1 MKTFVLAVVLVAFMP
16 TLSRALP
23 PGTYIDDDA
32 DQTSR
37 TVIHKDGTYT
47 TTSRDRDTRILIRET
62 KRRNDTLVMRS
73 EFVLD
78 QFGRERKGRVYD
90 GQKTLL
96 FTSEFIYN
104 DKGKAQEERVYN
116 AQGKLVRRLI
126 YQYDRFGRSKPFC
139 ATYQNGRPIGDLV
152 PMDDASAFSTTSTH
166 AHSSDGDNGVDSGK
180 IIRSRDGSTVR
191 LDSGAVRYPGSGPAT
206 PEVKKP
212 RRKFRIF
219 KSRN

>member
-1 MKTFVLAVVLVAFMP
+1 MKTFVLATAFIAILQLMAKP
-16 TLSRALP
+16 LP
-23 PGTYIDDDA
+23 PKTYDDDA

-47 TTSRDRDTRILIRET
+47 TTSRDRHSRSLIRET

-78 QFGRERKGRVYD
+78 QFGRESKGRVYD
-90 GQKTLL
+90 GQNNLL

-104 DKGKAQEERVYN
+104 REGKAQEERVYN
-116 AQGKLVRRLI
+116 TQGKLVRRLI
-126 YQYDRFGRSKPFC
+126 YQYDRFGKSKPFC

-152 PMDDASAFSTTSTH
+152 PLDDASALSTTSNH
-166 AHSSDGDNGVDSGK
+166 AYSPSSANTAASGK
-180 IIRSRDGSTVR
+180 MVRSPDGSTVR
-191 LDSGAVRYPGSGPAT
+191 LNSGAVQYPGTKTGNQEA
-206 PEVKKP
+206 KKP
-212 RRKFRIF
+212 KRRFRIF